1 MLCIDSQTW
10 VFFPLAHDTNYKL
23 DKASAKSGKKRKI
36 SNYFPTLLLLLMFLL
51 VCLRFPNISSRSDF
65 QQWRGDFCSMLRC
78 RCCPLLTEWR
88 TAIISPKLTAGR
100 EVIDIRHRFILN
112 VFNSFF
118 IYRTENVWFLTWR
131 KPQWHNSDESSFFN
145 NYFHLHLLHKD
156 EIIKL
161 FHPTSSFAA
170 VVVLLFLKECI
181 ALLE

>member
-1 MLCIDSQTW
+1 MLCIDSQTCF
-10 VFFPLAHDTNYKL
+10 FFPLAHDTNYKL
-23 DKASAKSGKKRKI
+23 DEASAKSGKKRKI

-88 TAIISPKLTAGR
+88 TAIISPKLSAGR
-100 EVIDIRHRFILN
+100 EVIDIRHRFN
-112 VFNSFF
+112 MKKTSMTQQWWKF
-118 IYRTENVWFLTWR
+118 I
-131 KPQWHNSDESSFFN
+131 FN

-170 VVVLLFLKECI
+170 VVGLLFLKECI